1 MGMKPFKNKNKIKIN
16 ENESPEQTES
26 DLLTN
31 WLIHSFL
38 FIFLLG
44 TLALCA
50 LVCRLCLCVLSARV
64 ECVCWVCVLSVRGG
78 SDVPP
83 WMYMRVFF
91 AVGLPKKGRAH
102 EHSRFHVI
110 RPYPTRYS
118 MRSLQSQHCLP
129 VFKKKKK
136 VDAHRAPAEISLLF
150 APQPNKGLT

>member
-1 MGMKPFKNKNKIKIN
+1 M
-16 ENESPEQTES
+16 
-26 DLLTN
+26 
-31 WLIHSFL
+31 
-38 FIFLLG
+38 
-44 TLALCA
+44 
-50 LVCRLCLCVLSARV
+50 
-64 ECVCWVCVLSVRGG
+64 CVLSVRGG

-150 APQPNKGLT
+150 APPTQQRVNLTIGIHFFHLILSCLMFPPPIKMHRVRSTTLILCVDA